1 LKPGGMTAP
10 RKGVADLHGNLI
22 LAVHIS
28 SRAAVSEPW
37 SFPHLV
43 TRGGG
48 PDLAMGVTPADRQE
62 ATAIRRNGEIARR
75 IERGESESES
85 ERAEQ
90 RWV

>member
-1 LKPGGMTAP
+1 
-10 RKGVADLHGNLI
+10 
-22 LAVHIS
+22 
-28 SRAAVSEPW
+28 
-37 SFPHLV
+37 
-43 TRGGG
+43 
-48 PDLAMGVTPADRQE
+48 MGVTPADRQE